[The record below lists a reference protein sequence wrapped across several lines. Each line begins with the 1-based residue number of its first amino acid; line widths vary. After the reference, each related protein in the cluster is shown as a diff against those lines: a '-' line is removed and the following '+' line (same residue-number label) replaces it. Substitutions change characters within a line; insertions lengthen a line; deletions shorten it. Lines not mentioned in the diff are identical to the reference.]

1 MVSKNLRVSRRYAKA
16 LLSLALENNILE
28 EAYRDMKLIS
38 QAFSYEKELKVVLK
52 SPIIREVKKQN
63 ILRKLFGDKVHPLI
77 LQYLLIIARKRRGAL
92 LDGISRQFIEEYK
105 AHLNIEQ
112 VRVTTAFPIDDP
124 MREKVLKVAKSFTAK
139 TIEFK
144 EQVDPGI
151 IGGFILDLGDRRYD
165 ASIKRKLNDLKKHLN
180 VEKTA

>member
-1 MVSKNLRVSRRYAKA
+1 MVSKNLRVSRRYARA

-28 EAYRDMKLIS
+28 EAYQDMILIS
-38 QAFSYEKELKVVLK
+38 HAFSYEKELKVVLQ

-63 ILRKLFGDKVHPLI
+63 ILRKLFGEKVHPLI
-77 LQYLLIIARKRRGAL
+77 LHYILIIARKRRAAL
-92 LDGISRQFIEEYK
+92 LDGISRQFIAEYK
-105 AHLNIEQ
+105 AHLNIEP

-124 MREKVLKVAKSFTAK
+124 MREKVLVVARGFTSK

-144 EQVDPGI
+144 EKVDPSI

-180 VEKTA
+180 VDNTA

>member
-1 MVSKNLRVSRRYAKA
+1 MLSKNLRVSKRYARA

-28 EAYRDMKLIS
+28 EAYQDMSLIS

-63 ILRKLFGDKVHPLI
+63 ILRKLFGEKVHPLI
-77 LQYLLIIARKRRGAL
+77 LQYILIIARKRRAAL

-105 AHLNIEQ
+105 AHLNIEP
-112 VRVTTAFPIDDP
+112 VRVTTAFPLDAS
-124 MREKVLKVAKSFTAK
+124 MREKALDVAKRFTNK

-144 EQVDPGI
+144 EKVDPGI

-165 ASIKRKLNDLKKHLN
+165 ASIKRRLSDLKKHLN
-180 VEKTA
+180 VD

>member
-1 MVSKNLRVSRRYAKA
+1 MLSKNLRVSKRYAKA

-28 EAYRDMKLIS
+28 EAYQDMQLIN

-63 ILRKLFGDKVHPLI
+63 ILRKLFGEKVHPLI
-77 LQYLLIIARKRRGAL
+77 LQYILIIARKRRASL

-105 AHLNIEQ
+105 AHLNIET
-112 VRVTTAFPIDDP
+112 VRVTTAFPIDEP
-124 MREKVLKVAKSFTAK
+124 MREKVLTVARRFSSK
-139 TIEFK
+139 TIEFREK
-144 EQVDPGI
+144 VDPGI

-165 ASIKRKLNDLKKHLN
+165 ASIKRKLNDMKKHLH
-180 VEKTA
+180 VD